1 MEVMIITGM
10 SGAGKTKA
18 VDWFEDQKYYCID
31 NMPPTL
37 IKNFIDLSISS
48 KKVEKAAFVADIRSG
63 TFFAEIENIVD
74 ELKKMNNIDV
84 KVLFLEAAVPTIVRR
99 YNETR
104 RNHPLTGGK
113 ATADV
118 IRLEKEKLEGMK
130 ERADYII
137 DTTGLKVSD
146 FHSEMENVI
155 KGNKGMMPFNVNIS
169 SFGYKY
175 GIPMETD
182 ITFDLRFI
190 PNPYYVKSLR
200 KLTGNNNKVSAYVF
214 RHEIAEEFVKQF
226 FDLMNMLIPGYI
238 KEGKHHINIAFGC
251 TGGHHRSV
259 AVANR
264 VAEIFRQDGKLVT
277 VNHRDLDFLNRN
289 KG

>member
-1 MEVMIITGM
+1 
-10 SGAGKTKA
+10 
-18 VDWFEDQKYYCID
+18 
-31 NMPPTL
+31 
-37 IKNFIDLSISS
+37 
-48 KKVEKAAFVADIRSG
+48 
-63 TFFAEIENIVD
+63 
-74 ELKKMNNIDV
+74 
-84 KVLFLEAAVPTIVRR
+84 
-99 YNETR
+99 
-104 RNHPLTGGK
+104 
-113 ATADV
+113 
-118 IRLEKEKLEGMK
+118 
-130 ERADYII
+130 
-137 DTTGLKVSD
+137 
-146 FHSEMENVI
+146 
-155 KGNKGMMPFNVNIS
+155 MPFNVNIS

-200 KLTGNNNKVSAYVF
+200 KLTGNNKKVSAYVF